1 MTSRAVQRKSKSG
14 AGPGTASVLAVRLL
28 QAVKRCREANADVE
42 GIAVAVS
49 GGLDSMVLAEALH
62 RTGVRFTV
70 LHFNHRWRG
79 ASSRQDLLWVKRWA
93 EARGLPFV
101 SGRSA
106 RPGVVG
112 ENEARESRWRFF
124 YDGCKEAGCGQL
136 WLAQHAD
143 DLVETFLLQ
152 LMRGAGPEGMA
163 SLRAVRVKHGV
174 RVVRPLLEFSK
185 GELKQIAK
193 GWGLEWRE
201 DPTNEWMTQFRNR
214 VRLKLVPFMEEIAGR
229 PVREPIW
236 RAARV
241 LADEN
246 EYWEELLPASW
257 PEKVSCG
264 LKLKPVAHQ
273 RRYLRGW
280 LKAQGVPGVGFE
292 LIESVRS
299 LLTDLHKSKVNLP
312 GDRHCRR
319 RAGYLFIE

>member
-1 MTSRAVQRKSKSG
+1 MTPRPAQRKPKSG
-14 AGPGTASVLAVRLL
+14 ARTGSASVAAVRLL
-28 QAVKRCREANADVE
+28 QAIKRCREANAEVE

-49 GGLDSMVLAEALH
+49 GGVDSVTLAEALH
-62 RTGVRFTV
+62 RTGVSFTV
-70 LHFNHRWRG
+70 LHFDHRWRG
-79 ASSRQDLLWVKRWA
+79 TASREDSQWVKRWA
-93 EARGLPFV
+93 EERSLPFV
-101 SGRSA
+101 AGRA
-106 RPGVVG
+106 EKAGVVG

-124 YDGCKEAGCGQL
+124 YDACQQAGCGQL

-163 SLRAVRVKHGV
+163 SLRAVRVKHGI
-174 RVVRPLLEFSK
+174 RVVRPLLEFDK
-185 GELKQIAK
+185 AQLKQIARS
-193 GWGLEWRE
+193 WGVAWRE
-201 DPTNEWMTQFRNR
+201 DPTNQWMSKLRNR
-214 VRLKLVPFMEEIAGR
+214 VRLRLLPYMEKVAGR

-246 EYWEELLPASW
+246 EFWEELLPQAW
-257 PEKVSCG
+257 PEKMSCA

-273 RRYLRGW
+273 RRFLRGW
-280 LKAQGVPGVGFE
+280 LKARGIPGVGYE
-292 LIESVRS
+292 VIESVRS

-319 RAGYLFIE
+319 RGGQLFIE

>member
-1 MTSRAVQRKSKSG
+1 MTPRPAQRKPKSDP
-14 AGPGTASVLAVRLL
+14 GPVSVAAVRLL
-28 QAVKRCREANADVE
+28 QAVKRCREAHAELE

-70 LHFNHRWRG
+70 LHFDHRWRG

-93 EARGLPFV
+93 TARGLPFV
-101 SGRSA
+101 AGRA
-106 RPGVVG
+106 AKAGVVG

-124 YDGCKEAGCGQL
+124 YDACKEVSCGQL

-174 RVVRPLLEFSK
+174 RVVRPMLEFDK
-185 GELKQIAK
+185 AALKQIARN
-193 GWGLEWRE
+193 WGVEWRE
-201 DPTNEWMTQFRNR
+201 DPTNQWLSKFRNR
-214 VRLKLVPFMEEIAGR
+214 VRLRLLPYMEKVAGR

-246 EYWEELLPASW
+246 EFWEELLPQVW
-257 PEKVSCG
+257 PEKASCS

-273 RRYLRGW
+273 RRFLRGW
-280 LKAQGVPGVGFE
+280 LKSRGVPGVGFE
-292 LIESVRS
+292 SIEAVRS

-312 GDRHCRR
+312 GDLHCRR
-319 RAGYLFIE
+319 RAGHLFIE